1 MMRRM
6 FTYQSTTEYSTDHDN
21 MFSQIKNQVLLSTK
35 YSTDHGN
42 MFSQMITYYEVK
54 RAVEDDDIQSI
65 EQHAVQGFDFNLLQ
79 MELAWQSAYVSM
91 SHPWTWAPLLFLAKT
106 PNMIRTLVVHGA
118 DINAID
124 RTRISIA
131 RGQMGAT
138 LLHGNTLLHR
148 VMCGSSADE
157 AMVRMLISLDA
168 KSPIVYGTEMTYTT
182 GTAMRTAVYG
192 NGIRLW
198 RLDTIHRITAAMQ
211 LNVEAYWDEKR
222 RIAVSLAFAQG
233 LHKRLGVGSLVFNLD
248 PDLLHIVL
256 GDV

>member
-1 MMRRM
+1 M

-54 RAVEDDDIQSI
+54 RAVEDDDTKSI
-65 EQHAVQGFDFNLLQ
+65 VRHAKNGFDFNLLQ
-79 MELAWQSAYVSM
+79 MEIAWQTAYVSM

-118 DINAID
+118 DINATRSSKIVILPG
-124 RTRISIA
+124 RT
-131 RGQMGAT
+131 GTT
-138 LLHGNTLLHR
+138 LFPGNTLLHS
-148 VMCGSSADE
+148 VMCGSIADE
-157 AMVRMLISLDA
+157 PTVRMLISLDA
-168 KSPIVYGTEMTYTT
+168 KPPIIYGTEMTYTT

>member
-1 MMRRM
+1 M

-54 RAVEDDDIQSI
+54 RAVEDDDTQSI
-65 EQHAVQGFDFNLLQ
+65 VRHAKNGFDFNLLQ
-79 MELAWQSAYVSM
+79 MELAWQTAYVSM

-124 RTRISIA
+124 RTRIGIA
-131 RGQMGAT
+131 RGHMGAT
-138 LLHGNTLLHR
+138 LLHGNTLLHS
-148 VMCGSSADE
+148 VMCGSIPDAPT
-157 AMVRMLISLDA
+157 VRMLIRLDA
-168 KSPIVYGTEMTYTT
+168 KPPIVYETEMTYTT
-182 GTAMRTAVYG
+182 GTALRTAVYG
-192 NGIRLW
+192 TVNPIHLW
-198 RLDTIHRITAAMQ
+198 GSNTIARITAAMQ
-211 LNVEAYWDEKR
+211 HNVEAYWDEKR
-222 RIAVSLAFAQG
+222 RIAASLAFAQG